1 MKHIQMGFVSY
12 KTVSNPGKMKL
23 ISHEMKSITDFTKKI
38 SHGMESIP
46 QEIFFISCEFFSEF
60 YIITFLTQ
68 PELPFTISMDA
79 G

>member
-1 MKHIQMGFVSY
+1 MGFVSY

-38 SHGMESIP
+38 S
-46 QEIFFISCEFFSEF
+46 CEFFSEF